1 VKKKLTIAVTVLG
14 LFALSGLAAASEHDG
29 DETKDTVFN
38 YGYDEENKVLVWGT
52 SPSDGLYDCALENGP
67 IDTTYGPSNDGVIQ
81 VPLLESEGVLVM
93 FPPRPES
100 ELDDDVVPAEEP
112 ANYTGSDGECG
123 VTGVLVPGP
132 NGQVNHGMFMKAINS
147 VFEGQGRGCINR
159 HIARS
164 GLGKD
169 DQQIRVPDV
178 TDSPELMEGDEGTI
192 DFSTVLAD
200 CQRGNETELTGQ
212 DKAAAKKAAA
222 AEKERGNS
230 TSAPGRSGSSPGKS
244 GSALSNSDS
253 APGKSG
259 TAPGR
264 DK

>member
-1 VKKKLTIAVTVLG
+1 MKKFTIATAVLG
-14 LFALSGLAAASEHDG
+14 LFALSGLAAAAEHDT
-29 DETKDTVFN
+29 DETNDTVFN

-52 SPSDGLYDCALENGP
+52 APADSLYDCTLENGP
-67 IDTTYGPSNDGVIQ
+67 IDTTYGPSEDGVIQ

-93 FPPRPES
+93 FPPQPES
-100 ELDDDVVPAEEP
+100 ELDDDVLPADEP

-132 NGQVNHGMFMKAINS
+132 SGQVNHGMYLKAINS

-159 HIARS
+159 YIARS

-169 DQQIRVPDV
+169 DQQIHVPDV
-178 TDSPELMEGDEGTI
+178 TDSPELMEGDGGTI

-244 GSALSNSDS
+244 GSAQSNSDS

-259 TAPGR
+259 TAPGQ

>member
-1 VKKKLTIAVTVLG
+1 MKKFTIAIAVLG
-14 LFALSGLAAASEHDG
+14 LFALSGLATAAEHDT
-29 DETKDTVFN
+29 DETNDTVFN

-52 SPSDGLYDCALENGP
+52 SPSDSLYDCTLENGP
-67 IDTTYGPSNDGVIQ
+67 IDTSYGSSDDGVIQ

-100 ELDDDVVPAEEP
+100 ELDDDVLPADEP

-132 NGQVNHGMFMKAINS
+132 NGQVNHGMYLKAINS

-169 DQQIRVPDV
+169 DQQIRVSDV
-178 TDSPELMEGDEGTI
+178 SDSPELIEGDGGTI

-244 GSALSNSDS
+244 GSAQSNSDS